1 MQIIIRGEMTI
12 AQLRQ
17 AFYEKLKELEEDYNV
32 KHFKNATLYV
42 NPVNEFGE
50 EVVPRNRCGQSVNKL
65 HSNGPYKS
73 AADDYKI

>member
-1 MQIIIRGEMTI
+1 MQIIIRGEMTM

-17 AFYEKLKELEEDYNV
+17 AFFEKLKELEEDYNI
-32 KHFKNATLYV
+32 KHFKTATLYV

-50 EVVPRNRCGQSVNKL
+50 EVVPRNKLGHPVNKL

>member
-1 MQIIIRGEMTI
+1 M
-12 AQLRQ
+12 AQFRQ
-17 AFYEKLKELEEDYNV
+17 AFYEKLLELEQDYGV
-32 KHFKNATLYV
+32 KHLKYATIYV

-50 EVVPRNRCGQSVNKL
+50 EVVPRNKLGHPVNKL